1 MLKFILKLITLCFFS
16 LFIGCSTKPITWE
29 ERILKSHQQNV
40 TLAFDE
46 YGDRK
51 NPTMLFLHG
60 FGENR
65 KTWRFLIPKL
75 SKKYHLL
82 MVDFK
87 GFGDSPKLKDSDYSV
102 YDQARFVKE
111 LMERKRLRHVTLVG
125 RSFGGGVA
133 LILALMQKD
142 KLLKTKIDR
151 LILIDSMA
159 YKQRLPSMMET
170 LNTPVIGYLGIH
182 FLESQ
187 DIAEEGYRYAFY
199 NDDLIPKK
207 SVDYTSHYLSVP
219 LAKYAYLETVHQ
231 LIPDDIEQVEQRYR
245 EIRTPTLILW
255 GEKDLSIRVK
265 IAYRLDRDLPNSQLK
280 IFKKVGHM
288 PQEEAPQKVI
298 YSIEKFMGGS

>member
-1 MLKFILKLITLCFFS
+1 MLKIILKLITLCFF
-16 LFIGCSTKPITWE
+16 LFFIGCSTKPITWK
-29 ERILKSHQQNV
+29 ERILTNHQQKV

-46 YGDRK
+46 YGDK
-51 NPTMLFLHG
+51 NKPTLLFLHG

-65 KTWRFLIPKL
+65 KTWRFLVPKL
-75 SKKYHLL
+75 SQKYHLL

-87 GFGDSPKLKDSDYSV
+87 GFGESPKLKDSDYSV
-102 YDQARFVKE
+102 YDQARFIKRF
-111 LMERKRLRHVTLVG
+111 MEKKRLKNVTIVG

-133 LILALMQKD
+133 LILALMQND
-142 KLLKTKIDR
+142 KLLQTKIDR

-199 NDDLIPKK
+199 NDELIPKK
-207 SVDYTSHYLSVP
+207 SVEYTSRYLSSP

-231 LIPDDIEQVEQRYR
+231 LIPDDIETVEQRYR
-245 EIRTPTLILW
+245 EIETPTLILW
-255 GEKDLSIRVK
+255 GEKDVSIRVK
-265 IAYRLDRDLPNSQLK
+265 IAYRLDRDLPNSRLK
-280 IFKKVGHM
+280 IYKKVGHM

-298 YSIEKFMGGS
+298 DSIEKFMGES